1 MVDKQKYIVKKSR
14 SNIQED
20 KKNEPNLEKKIN
32 FSEKIVPIKEN
43 FQDINNYYE
52 EVQINY
58 LDNFSTDYREIFCDD
73 HLKENKKKSIQTY

>member
-73 HLKENKKKSIQTY
+73 HLKENKKKSIFSS

>member
-73 HLKENKKKSIQTY
+73 HLKENKKKSIPTY